1 MLVPIAIAVV
11 VLGVWVAKKK
21 LGGKGS
27 RGSDMG
33 SFIMDINDREY
44 TFVYKRG
51 VSTAADLA
59 KKFCVEHGE
68 ELGFTEETLG
78 SCVQPL
84 MTEISKAL
92 IEDGGSSGGRSGARS
107 EGETMIGGNQQQEY
121 DKEGIR
127 QIPLEVNGVN
137 YLFEFHEAM
146 DADSA
151 AVQLASEF
159 CSTKGI
165 EIGITPLLEDGGVDA
180 DGAVEKCLNPL
191 RTAIRTEIEAMREEE
206 SAGGVK
212 ATA

>member
-1 MLVPIAIAVV
+1 MLVPITIAVV

-21 LGGKGS
+21 FGGKGKNAD
-27 RGSDMG
+27 GMG
-33 SFIMDINDREY
+33 SFIMEINDREY

-51 VSTAADLA
+51 VSTAVDLA

-68 ELGFTEETLG
+68 DLGFTDETLG
-78 SCVQPL
+78 SCVEPL
-84 MTEISKAL
+84 MSEIAKAL
-92 IEDGGSSGGRSGARS
+92 AEDGGGSGGGGVGMTREGASG
-107 EGETMIGGNQQQEY
+107 QQQQY
-121 DKEGIR
+121 DKDGIR

-137 YLFEFHEAM
+137 YIFEFHQEM

-180 DGAVEKCLNPL
+180 DGAVEKCVNPL
-191 RTAIRTEIEAMREEE
+191 REAIRTEIEAMRAEE
-206 SAGGVK
+206 SGDAKV
-212 ATA
+212 AA